1 MIKIEISTGG
11 GKLTLEREN
20 IEPVE
25 ALDDL
30 MNLLFVSGFE
40 INSVE
45 EAIIDCAEKIKNNH
59 KNDTKTVQNTCSL

>member
-30 MNLLFVSGFE
+30 MNL
-40 INSVE
+40 
-45 EAIIDCAEKIKNNH
+45 
-59 KNDTKTVQNTCSL
+59 